1 MASVGHGL
9 SYLVSLWLARTLGVE
24 GFEAYVVA
32 STAFILMVTIT
43 PLGFEKYALRLL
55 PALFEQADWPRAK
68 GYLRYGFRSTL
79 LMSFLVAA
87 AVGAWTHW
95 ISDLPANMR
104 LAIIVSCLSLPAGA
118 LVHYALEV
126 MSAAGHEVRA
136 TAIFRLAVPAV
147 TLALVGVLFA
157 LPLTPSGAMAVACW
171 GVAWMAAL
179 VLMAMKWRQVAP
191 PQLQH
196 VQAVEEKAAW
206 FSEARPFWFYRIA
219 LAVLAQGGML
229 ALVSF
234 DAHGSAV
241 GAYAVAMS
249 TAGLAAILATATNR
263 TYARRLSVLLER
275 RDFAT
280 IMRVRG
286 ERLRW
291 LLPTIA
297 IFLLFTFGF
306 TRQILALFRP
316 EFVEE
321 GLLPLRL
328 LALSTAFSVVFA
340 LAPTYLKY
348 ARRKH
353 VTYLTVAITAL
364 LQVLMLIVLVPR
376 FGATG
381 AAAANAT
388 SMVAMYGA
396 FAWMA
401 TREVRRLQAGG

>member
-1 MASVGHGL
+1 
-9 SYLVSLWLARTLGVE
+9 
-24 GFEAYVVA
+24 
-32 STAFILMVTIT
+32 
-43 PLGFEKYALRLL
+43 
-55 PALFEQADWPRAK
+55 
-68 GYLRYGFRSTL
+68 
-79 LMSFLVAA
+79 
-87 AVGAWTHW
+87 
-95 ISDLPANMR
+95 
-104 LAIIVSCLSLPAGA
+104 
-118 LVHYALEV
+118 
-126 MSAAGHEVRA
+126 
-136 TAIFRLAVPAV
+136 
-147 TLALVGVLFA
+147 
-157 LPLTPSGAMAVACW
+157 
-171 GVAWMAAL
+171 
-179 VLMAMKWRQVAP
+179 
-191 PQLQH
+191 
-196 VQAVEEKAAW
+196 
-206 FSEARPFWFYRIA
+206 
-219 LAVLAQGGML
+219 
-229 ALVSF
+229 
-234 DAHGSAV
+234 
-241 GAYAVAMS
+241 
-249 TAGLAAILATATNR
+249 
-263 TYARRLSVLLER
+263 
-275 RDFAT
+275 
-280 IMRVRG
+280 MRVRG

-348 ARRKH
+348 ARRTH

-401 TREVRRLQAGG
+401 TREVRRLEAGG